1 MIGGIR
7 IKICGLTSLVDAGLA
22 DQMGADY
29 LGFILHEQSP
39 RWVRSDHYAAM
50 RSQLPGRAHVAVMVA
65 PSQDEL
71 KAVADLGFS
80 YFQLHFEPT
89 IAASVLAGW
98 AEVVGAE
105 RLWLA
110 PRLRPGTTLDP
121 AWLEV
126 GPTLLVDTYHAG
138 GYGGSGL
145 TGDWGQ
151 FKQWREQHPKHTW
164 ILSGGLKAD
173 NIGAALAAT
182 GARVID
188 VGSGVEA
195 AAGIK
200 DARKLEA
207 LAAALRSRS

>member
-1 MIGGIR
+1 MIAGIR

-22 DQMGADY
+22 DQIGADY
-29 LGFILHEQSP
+29 LGFILHERSP

-50 RSQLPGRAHVAVMVA
+50 RSQLPERAHVAVMVA
-65 PSQDEL
+65 PNQDEL
-71 KAVADLGFS
+71 KAVADVGFS
-80 YFQLHFEPT
+80 HFQLHFEPT
-89 IAASVLAGW
+89 TAASVLAGW
-98 AEVVGAE
+98 AGVVGAE

-126 GPTLLVDTYHAG
+126 GSTLLIDTYHAG

-151 FKQWREQHPKHTW
+151 FKQWREQHTKHTW
-164 ILSGGLKAD
+164 VLSGGLKAD

-200 DARKLEA
+200 DARKLDA